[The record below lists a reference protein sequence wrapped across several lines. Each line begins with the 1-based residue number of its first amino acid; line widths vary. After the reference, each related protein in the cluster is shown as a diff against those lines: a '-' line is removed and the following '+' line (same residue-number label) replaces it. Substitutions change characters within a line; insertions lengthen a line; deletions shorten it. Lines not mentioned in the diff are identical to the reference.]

1 MNTVS
6 PWFPTRIDFVHRNEI
21 VDGTLKKVSCL
32 YCGVN
37 VVCILNACVLAKKRS
52 TRSTNRECV
61 CHMPLVC
68 SQLAAPNTSSGLLI
82 TEEQQPSRSP
92 SHHPSS
98 GPIGPVNN
106 LIIVRAWYGGPHK
119 HRGKVYHGSSLE
131 HGWLWQTG
139 DRKGKDVT
147 AILLSNVR
155 NGELNFNPERRRCND
170 LFGFDPAPQCY
181 KILVVQYKYGESG
194 LVQTWFSESVGD
206 ESYHCYLPASPPPLA
221 VRIVLPNGIDDAS
234 RDTVLGA
241 VVKVLATKGFSVE
254 VSPSSPDVFILSAE
268 SAPRIEELLHPA
280 LPHRIK
286 GVDVVFREQ
295 APPGGS
301 SAVCIVLPNG
311 IDDASRDKVLG
322 SVVKV
327 LATKGF
333 SVEVSP
339 SSPDVFILSAE
350 SAPRIEELLHPVL
363 PHRIKGVDVIFHAR
377 CAFPR
382 RDASAKEEP
391 WPEIVHIYGINPHVF
406 LTASTHTEELM
417 SYLTAKGLAPPKT
430 VVWVNDSSANVVFS
444 DARAAAAALQ
454 QLTVPLFPNAQGIDT
469 TSWRTLPIVE
479 KGRQLLFRLA
489 TASDFPPERGPCK
502 HWLKGRCVHGRAC
515 RWAHDET
522 DRNSRRGSARVG
534 PPRWS
539 PSTASPSSAS
549 PRSASPRSASP
560 RSASPRSASPSSA
573 SPRSAPPS
581 LASPSS
587 ASPSLASPSSASP
600 SLASPRSASP
610 VSGAQP
616 GADRPRPTMS
626 SELLTVRVDHDPI
639 VRQSTAD
646 EPPQLE
652 RITGA
657 YRVTLHKPDASARLG
672 ITLINNDETHAPRGP
687 PAPIITALAPG
698 CLAAD
703 SGRIT
708 INQLL
713 VAVNGQR
720 VHTHEEATALLRNA
734 VGDVELTLT
743 ASGRGSGGLVPP
755 VAGGTV
761 VDDVLGAVAAST
773 AAPAPAASPSTPPPP
788 PPPRETPS
796 PPMAKY
802 VSELLAARGSCIP
815 GTAFKQCFREHHGF
829 ELDLGKGKLQDF
841 LKLYEGLG
849 VCKLE
854 MRPMPN
860 GSSLLFVHALRAT
873 APIWPPMPPGM
884 PPPVPT
890 VRDVPPP
897 SAVCS
902 RKAFVVLPK
911 MSDPSEHARAETAL
925 SRHFGLFGAVV
936 SCRVR
941 AERGCGFV
949 EWTTPEAAARAL
961 AVPKHVID
969 ELRPPSGS
977 YSFDVL
983 VVPYRQ
989 EKGMAPAPFRSIPPI
1004 WPPMPPGMP
1013 PPIWPGMPPPI
1024 WPGMPPPIWPG
1035 MPGRGG
1041 ILPIWPG

>member
-1 MNTVS
+1 
-6 PWFPTRIDFVHRNEI
+6 
-21 VDGTLKKVSCL
+21 
-32 YCGVN
+32 
-37 VVCILNACVLAKKRS
+37 
-52 TRSTNRECV
+52 
-61 CHMPLVC
+61 
-68 SQLAAPNTSSGLLI
+68 
-82 TEEQQPSRSP
+82 
-92 SHHPSS
+92 
-98 GPIGPVNN
+98 
-106 LIIVRAWYGGPHK
+106 
-119 HRGKVYHGSSLE
+119 
-131 HGWLWQTG
+131 
-139 DRKGKDVT
+139 
-147 AILLSNVR
+147 
-155 NGELNFNPERRRCND
+155 
-170 LFGFDPAPQCY
+170 
-181 KILVVQYKYGESG
+181 
-194 LVQTWFSESVGD
+194 
-206 ESYHCYLPASPPPLA
+206 
-221 VRIVLPNGIDDAS
+221 
-234 RDTVLGA
+234 
-241 VVKVLATKGFSVE
+241 
-254 VSPSSPDVFILSAE
+254 
-268 SAPRIEELLHPA
+268 
-280 LPHRIK
+280 
-286 GVDVVFREQ
+286 
-295 APPGGS
+295 
-301 SAVCIVLPNG
+301 
-311 IDDASRDKVLG
+311 
-322 SVVKV
+322 
-327 LATKGF
+327 
-333 SVEVSP
+333 
-339 SSPDVFILSAE
+339 
-350 SAPRIEELLHPVL
+350 
-363 PHRIKGVDVIFHAR
+363 
-377 CAFPR
+377 
-382 RDASAKEEP
+382 
-391 WPEIVHIYGINPHVF
+391 
-406 LTASTHTEELM
+406 
-417 SYLTAKGLAPPKT
+417 
-430 VVWVNDSSANVVFS
+430 
-444 DARAAAAALQ
+444 
-454 QLTVPLFPNAQGIDT
+454 
-469 TSWRTLPIVE
+469 
-479 KGRQLLFRLA
+479 
-489 TASDFPPERGPCK
+489 
-502 HWLKGRCVHGRAC
+502 
-515 RWAHDET
+515 
-522 DRNSRRGSARVG
+522 
-534 PPRWS
+534 
-539 PSTASPSSAS
+539 
-549 PRSASPRSASP
+549 
-560 RSASPRSASPSSA
+560 
-573 SPRSAPPS
+573 
-581 LASPSS
+581 
-587 ASPSLASPSSASP
+587 
-600 SLASPRSASP
+600 
-610 VSGAQP
+610 
-616 GADRPRPTMS
+616 MS

-720 VHTHEEATALLRNA
+720 VHTHTEATALLRNA

-743 ASGRGSGGLVPP
+743 ASGGGSGGLVPP

-796 PPMAKY
+796 PAMAKY
-802 VSELLAARGSCIP
+802 VSELLAARGPCIP
-815 GTAFKQCFREHHGF
+815 GTSFKQFFREHHGF

-841 LKLYEGLG
+841 LRLYEGLG

-936 SCRVR
+936 SCRMR

-1035 MPGRGG
+1035 MPPPIWPGMPGRGG